1 MTYKEQFGDER
12 YVRGIYEKSR
22 LFKHKAHKIL
32 RKMKF

>member
-22 LFKHKAHKIL
+22 LFKHIRHI
-32 RKMKF
+32 KF